1 MTRLH
6 IRQKILLTML
16 VVFTPSLLLLSFLII
31 SSTSEILSA
40 NVTRDVRGLA
50 AKSAQSLDDLIQNSE
65 KALLTIARTP
75 SVLAFVDALNRNN
88 VELSAQRLDKME
100 KEFLD
105 FQKLDRT
112 IQAIRFIDPQGRVLA
127 KVREGAIMPRKGPL
141 VPYLNVREVSSKK
154 DRAFFKDAIGL
165 KKGEISTSNMEL
177 GWMGG
182 NSKWCPA
189 MVRFSTP
196 FFLADGHKAGI
207 LTINVWGETAGKTI
221 NRLISKNEGSAF
233 LIERNKG
240 NPARNGIYIFH
251 QNQACEFGNQ
261 TGSKITVFKQYPK
274 VITDA
279 WMNTAEGV
287 NIQPGS
293 RDIIAHRFYSPFHH
307 KDKGWVVVV
316 KARRKFF
323 MAPLTTIK
331 RIIFWS
337 TGLILGLVVMAA
349 FCFAKSITRP
359 IREVI
364 DGTHNI
370 GKDLSYRIP
379 IRSDDEVGD
388 LAQEINLMAADLEQH
403 LADKKMVAEKICQSE
418 KLASI
423 GEMAAGI
430 AHELN
435 TPLGNA
441 RAISALA
448 GQDLENGKY
457 DPAALK
463 EDLADILEQTDKC
476 SQIISGMLS
485 FARQQN
491 PEFTYQDINELIDDS
506 ISLLRICSKGKKA
519 NIIFEKKGKLP
530 PIKIDAHQVQ
540 QVFVNI
546 LLNAMDA
553 IEVGGQITICSR
565 SLTDKISIQFID
577 TGSGINPEQLD
588 KIFVP
593 FFTTKEVGKGTG
605 LGLSVSY
612 GIVKNHGGTIDVE
625 SIPGEGT
632 VFTVFL
638 PIGDYLDG

>member
-16 VVFTPSLLLLSFLII
+16 VVFIPSLLFLSFLII

-40 NVTRDVRGLA
+40 NVTREVRGLA
-50 AKSAQSLDDLIQNSE
+50 AKSAQNLDDLVQNSG
-65 KALLTIARTP
+65 KTLLVIAKTP
-75 SVLAFVDALNRNN
+75 SVLGFIDAISRHNIQ
-88 VELSAQRLDKME
+88 LSVRQLDKME
-100 KEFLD
+100 KDFLN

-127 KVREGAIMPRKGPL
+127 KVREGAIIPRKGPF
-141 VPYLNVREVSSKK
+141 VPYLNVREISSKK
-154 DRAFFKDAIGL
+154 DRQFFKDAIIS
-165 KKGEISTSNMEL
+165 KKGEISISNMER

-182 NSKWCPA
+182 KAKWCPA

-196 FFLADGHKAGI
+196 FFLTNGQCAGI
-207 LTINVWGETAGKTI
+207 LTINVWGETAGRTI
-221 NRLISKNEGSAF
+221 NRLISKDEGSAF
-233 LIERNKG
+233 LIERNKD
-240 NPARNGIYIFH
+240 NQDRNGIYIFY
-251 QNQACEFGNQ
+251 QDQSCEFGNQ

-274 VITDA
+274 IITDA
-279 WMNTAEGV
+279 WMNTDEGV

-293 RDIIAHRFYSPFHH
+293 RDIIAHRFYSPFHRE
-307 KDKGWVVVV
+307 DKGWVVVV
-316 KARRKFF
+316 NAKRRFF

-331 RIIFWS
+331 HRILWS
-337 TGLILGLVVMAA
+337 TGLILALMITAA
-349 FCFAKSITRP
+349 FWFASSITRP
-359 IREVI
+359 IKEVI
-364 DGTHNI
+364 DGTHSI
-370 GKDLSYRIP
+370 GKDLSCRIP
-379 IRSDDEVGD
+379 VRSDDEVGA

-403 LADKKMVAEKICQSE
+403 LDDKKKIAEKICQSE

-441 RAISALA
+441 RAIAALA
-448 GQDLENGKY
+448 RQDLENSKC
-457 DPAALK
+457 DPAALD

-476 SQIISGMLS
+476 SRIISGMLS

-491 PEFTYQDINELIDDS
+491 PEFTYQDINELLASS
-506 ISLLRICSKGKKA
+506 ISLLRIRSKEKGVS
-519 NIIFEKKGKLP
+519 ILFEKKGKLP
-530 PIKIDAHQVQ
+530 LVKIDGHQVQ

-546 LLNAMDA
+546 LLNAVDA
-553 IEVGGQITICSR
+553 LDQGGQVAIRSR
-565 SLTDKISIQFID
+565 DVIDKIAIQFID
-577 TGSGINPEQLD
+577 TGSGIEPEQMD

-612 GIVKNHGGTIDVE
+612 GIVKNHGGTIEVE
-625 SIPGEGT
+625 SIPNEGT

-638 PIGDYLDG
+638 PTGDNLDG